1 MGYKFNN
8 ICFTDE
14 QIDGYK
20 ELAINKI
27 FAALGIYE
35 DCVSQN
41 DLSGYYRYLNRICTE
56 FDGIYSMFGIN
67 TYLQLVGIL
76 QGMIK
81 DEEPDHKTVKS
92 LVFHCI
98 SIIKKAR

>member
-1 MGYKFNN
+1 MAYKFNN
-8 ICFTDE
+8 ICFTDD
-14 QIDGYK
+14 QVDNYK
-20 ELAINKI
+20 DLAINKV

-35 DCVSQN
+35 DCAEQG
-41 DLSGYYRYLNRICTE
+41 DFSGYYKYLNRICTE
-56 FDGIYSMFGIN
+56 FDGIYNMFGIN
-67 TYLQLVGIL
+67 TYLQLVGVL

-81 DEEPDHKTVKS
+81 DENPEHSNVKS